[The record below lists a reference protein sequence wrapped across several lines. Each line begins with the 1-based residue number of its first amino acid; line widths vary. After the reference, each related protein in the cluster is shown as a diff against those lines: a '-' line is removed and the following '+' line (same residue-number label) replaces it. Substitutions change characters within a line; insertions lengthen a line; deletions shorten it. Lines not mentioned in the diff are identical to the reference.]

1 MAINLFDPGFYR
13 ANNPDLASL
22 DDAQAFQHFLAFG
35 VNESRRFSPYVNL
48 NFYRVSNQDLGIAGL
63 ISNRQLY
70 DHLTGVGVAEGRNF
84 SPVFN
89 ANFYRNA
96 NPDLAAAGLN
106 NEQLFEHFRA
116 FGLNEGRQAAANF
129 QAGFYLASNPDLAA
143 AGLNF
148 QQAVDHYILFGI
160 TEGRI
165 AAPGGVVIQPPPPP
179 PPPGD
184 PLPPDGS
191 TLSFARD
198 LGIVGSNLSLSDSI
212 GPTDR
217 NDYYRFTLPSN
228 GDLTVALSDLTG
240 GTWLEL
246 IKDLNLD
253 GEIGGDEELVGGIS
267 NINRVVASGT
277 YFILLSQQSTNDN
290 TNYTLQL
297 DLSSQPS
304 NLPIDPGNTLATALD
319 LGVLRTNT
327 FRDFVGTTDSDDYYR
342 FTLTSNSEVYLTLNS
357 LTDSQTIALELIHD
371 KNNNGQVDSLD
382 VIDGILVSPYH
393 IQTNVSQN
401 LVAGTYFIEVSN
413 GWLENANYELQIG
426 VESAGGPQNRMPNTD
441 LLTNG
446 GTVNQE
452 FIAATD
458 IVNGGLDDVNIPVVD
473 NFTAPVA
480 VGVGSEL
487 GDGFVADVFGTGAQ
501 SGDVFAANS
510 LDANFNSDLVLV

>member
-13 ANNPDLASL
+13 ANNPDLASF
-22 DDAQAFQHFLAFG
+22 DDAQAFGHFLEFG

-48 NFYRVSNQDLGIAGL
+48 NFYRVSNQDLGIVGL

-129 QAGFYLASNPDLAA
+129 QASFYLASNPDLAA

-148 QQAVDHYILFGI
+148 QQAVDHYILWGI
-160 TEGRI
+160 AEGRI

-228 GDLTVALSDLTG
+228 GDLKVTLSDLTG
-240 GTWLEL
+240 GPDVEL
-246 IKDLNLD
+246 SKDLNLD
-253 GEIGGDEELVGGIS
+253 GEIDNSERLDSDFSIGSDI
-267 NINRVVASGT
+267 NINRAVASGT
-277 YFILLSQQSTNDN
+277 YFLLVSQGYINDN

-327 FRDFVGTTDSDDYYR
+327 FRDFVGATDGKDYYR
-342 FTLTSNSEVYLTLNS
+342 FTLNSNSEVYLTINS
-357 LTDSQTIALELIHD
+357 LTDSNYAFLQLIQD

-382 VIDGILVSPYH
+382 VIGR
-393 IQTNVSQN
+393 TNNISQN
-401 LVAGTYFIEVSN
+401 LVAGTYFIQIIN
-413 GWLENANYELQIG
+413 GIYPFYNTNYELQIG
-426 VESAGGPQNRMPNTD
+426 VESAGGPQNRRAPTD

-480 VGVGSEL
+480 VGVGFEL
-487 GDGFVADVFGTGAQ
+487 ADGFVADVFGTGAQ

-510 LDANFNSDLVLV
+510 LDANFNSDLVVV

>member
-1 MAINLFDPGFYR
+1 MLTSTFIGPVTR
-13 ANNPDLASL
+13 I
-22 DDAQAFQHFLAFG
+22 
-35 VNESRRFSPYVNL
+35 
-48 NFYRVSNQDLGIAGL
+48 GIAGL

-96 NPDLAAAGLN
+96 NPDLGAAGLN

-129 QAGFYLASNPDLAA
+129 QASFYLASNPDLAA

-148 QQAVDHYILFGI
+148 QQAVDHYILWGI
-160 TEGRI
+160 GEGRI

-228 GDLTVALSDLTG
+228 GDLKVTLSDLTG
-240 GTWLEL
+240 GPDVEL
-246 IKDLNLD
+246 SKDLNLD
-253 GEIGGDEELVGGIS
+253 GEIDNSERLKFNFFSSGSDI
-267 NINRVVASGT
+267 NINQAVASGT
-277 YFILLSQQSTNDN
+277 YFLLVSQGYTNDN

-319 LGVLRTNT
+319 LGVLKTNT
-327 FRDFVGTTDSDDYYR
+327 FRDFVGDKIDQEDYYR
-342 FTLTSNSEVYLTLNS
+342 FTLSSNSEVYLTLNS
-357 LTDSQTIALELIHD
+357 LTDSNYAGLKLIQD

-382 VIDGILVSPYH
+382 AIGSGNI
-393 IQTNVSQN
+393 SQN
-401 LVAGTYFIEVSN
+401 LVAGTYFIQIFSIDYPFYN
-413 GWLENANYELQIG
+413 TNYELQIG
-426 VESAGGPQNRMPNTD
+426 VESAGGPQNRRAPTD

-452 FIAATD
+452 FIIATD

-480 VGVGSEL
+480 VGVGPEL

-501 SGDVFAANS
+501 SGDVFAANP
-510 LDANFNSDLVLV
+510 LDANFNSDLVLM